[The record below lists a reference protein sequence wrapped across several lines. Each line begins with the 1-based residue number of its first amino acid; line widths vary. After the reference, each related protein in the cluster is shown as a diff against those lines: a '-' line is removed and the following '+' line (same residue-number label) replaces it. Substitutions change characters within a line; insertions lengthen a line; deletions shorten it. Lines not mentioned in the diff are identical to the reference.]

1 MACFGGYW
9 KMHGPRRE
17 RSDAE
22 LCACLAGPVAVVT
35 RQEHGKCGGADCSRH
50 ECVGKKVFRKQRR
63 VPCGAGSQSG
73 ADRVLKAPTGTQV
86 AMQPQVPALQREL
99 RNAQSGTKEQVRPAF
114 LAMTSQ

>member
-1 MACFGGYW
+1 MLNFARALLG
-9 KMHGPRRE
+9 
-17 RSDAE
+17 
-22 LCACLAGPVAVVT
+22 VAVVP
-35 RQEHGKCGGADCSRH
+35 RQERGKCGGADCSRH